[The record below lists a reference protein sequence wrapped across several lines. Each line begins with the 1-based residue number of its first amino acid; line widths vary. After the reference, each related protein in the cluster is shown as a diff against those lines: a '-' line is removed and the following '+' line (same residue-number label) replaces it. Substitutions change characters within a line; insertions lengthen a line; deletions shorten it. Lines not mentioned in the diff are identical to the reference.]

1 MAKNCLPGLYPR
13 EGMPAY
19 APESEKKVY
28 KALADA
34 LPAGWYAWHSVKL
47 RSQDGVDAEA
57 DFIIATPGDSPASPD
72 ASTSRSASGA
82 SSPPNST
89 AATPAPQPPGILIL
103 EVKGGAIIKKD
114 GEWHQ
119 AGKPMSKPP
128 RSQAIRARV
137 ALLSKFDSR
146 GKRPPAIGEAVLF
159 PDQDYAA
166 PPTQGDLDGLILGAR
181 ELPYLKELLPN
192 LMRQALPLRIRRAP
206 DAGWIEMLHDFWC
219 ESWPVKP
226 NLSFQARARREERVK
241 LDDAQLATL
250 SAVIENDLVLVQG
263 VAGTGKTI
271 LAAELARREVKSGRQ
286 ILFLTFTEAL
296 AFELAKELSHPL
308 ITVSPVGR
316 FALDRLRSKGFSKP
330 EEPAPEF
337 WEGVTKLAARWRSR
351 SLWRDCTFET
361 VIIDEAQDFGRHE
374 WRIVGRCAPSEK
386 QRIWAFLDESQAF
399 WEKRRIPA
407 SFLKKCTRLNLGK
420 PYRCPPSIQ
429 ALADAYLGK
438 EIKED
443 TLRLGLDD
451 GTVGIGASLKDKV
464 HEAVGTQINILLEQG
479 FKPSDIAVIS
489 LRGRMFDENI
499 MHRREL
505 GGHPIV
511 SATDDRAPEHVVCD
525 TFLRF
530 KGLERLAVIVTD
542 LLFES
547 SKYNVR
553 MNIALSR
560 AVGILRVIGAQEEIQ
575 KDAILKRLS

>member
-1 MAKNCLPGLYPR
+1 
-13 EGMPAY
+13 MPAY
-19 APESEKKVY
+19 SPESEKKVY

-47 RSQDGVDAEA
+47 RSEEGEDAEA
-57 DFIIATPGDSPASPD
+57 DFIIAAPGDSTAASG
-72 ASTSRSASGA
+72 ASTSRSSSAA
-82 SSPPNST
+82 SSPVHPPTSS
-89 AATPAPQPPGILIL
+89 PGILIL
-103 EVKGGAIIKKD
+103 EVKGGSISKKD
-114 GEWHQ
+114 GQWRQ
-119 AGKPMSKPP
+119 AGKPMPKPP

-137 ALLSKFDSR
+137 LLLSKFDSR
-146 GKRPPAIGEAVLF
+146 GKRPPAIGEAVVF
-159 PDQDYAA
+159 PDQDYDT
-166 PPTQGDLDGLILGAR
+166 PPTQGDLDGIVLGAR
-181 ELPYLKELLPN
+181 ELPYLKELLPD

-206 DAGWIEMLHDFWC
+206 DPGWIEMLHDFWC

-226 NLSFQARARREERVK
+226 NLSFQVRARHEERVK
-241 LDDAQLATL
+241 LDGAQLATL

-263 VAGTGKTI
+263 GAGTGKTI
-271 LAAELARREVKSGRQ
+271 LAAELARREVKTGRKV
-286 ILFLTFTEAL
+286 LFLTFTEAL

-308 ITVSPVGR
+308 ITVSPIGR
-316 FALDRLRSKGFSKP
+316 FALDHLRSKGFSKP

-337 WEGVTKLAARWRSR
+337 WEGITKLAARWRSR
-351 SLWRDCTFET
+351 SLWRECAFET
-361 VIIDEAQDFGRHE
+361 VIVDEAQDFGRWE
-374 WRIVGRCAPSEK
+374 WRIAGRCASGEK

-399 WEKRRIPA
+399 WEKRSLPA
-407 SFLKKCTRLNLGK
+407 SFLKKCTRLNLEK

-443 TLRLGLDD
+443 TIRCGLDE

-464 HEAVGTQINILLEQG
+464 HDAVAAQINILLEQG

-489 LRGRMFDENI
+489 LRGRTFDENI
-499 MHRREL
+499 MHRRKL
-505 GGHPIV
+505 SGHPII
-511 SATDDRAPEHVVCD
+511 SATDDRAPEHIVCD

-560 AVGILRVIGAQEEIQ
+560 AVGILRVIGAQEEIE
-575 KDAILKRLS
+575 KDAILRRLL